1 MTRRRLLPRHRRKDQ
16 QQEAADI
23 AGTGQPHDPTNGD
36 DVNQDS
42 ENEQPWTPSGLLN
55 LGQNDQDGQ
64 VTLVTCDYVATH
76 ANQLRVI
83 AYLVS
88 LAGTSVDRGARGFG

>member
-1 MTRRRLLPRHRRKDQ
+1 MTHRRLLLRRRRTDR

-23 AGTGQPHDPTNGD
+23 ARTGEPHDPTNGD
-36 DVNQDS
+36 GANQDS

-64 VTLVTCDYVATH
+64 VTLVSCDYVATH
-76 ANQLRVI
+76 ANQLRG
-83 AYLVS
+83 S
-88 LAGTSVDRGARGFG
+88 